1 MKFKKLII
9 KNIASIEEAEIDFEN
24 SALSTSGI
32 FLITGKTGSGKTTI
46 LDSICLVLY
55 NKVPRIENSK
65 ASNSDDSSE
74 SGVKIKNSRNLMR
87 RGSVE
92 SSVSL
97 TFTANDGND
106 YMAYWYCYRAH
117 KRIDGSIQT
126 AQRTITKLKDDKVI
140 ATGNQLDSKIIELI
154 GLNFEQFLRT
164 VMLSQGEFTRFLNS
178 PDNEKAE
185 ILEKL
190 TGVEIYSKIGKKI
203 FEIRKDKSEKVELL
217 RKTLEQYPK
226 VDIEELN
233 KKIADLKELETE
245 FENKETVHNKEKA
258 KYDWLKTS
266 HELVTEYAL
275 KKEAYQKNQEI
286 IQSEEFKKHENSVK
300 KWQDTIA
307 VRDKMTRSNA
317 LKGLILSLEGEI
329 CNYEQTYQRL
339 VAGFRYLERK
349 KTEKETLL
357 NELRKNIPQQITHEE
372 ITKFLQNIASLKG
385 SLENKKN
392 LLGKILQS
400 KEKISQLLEK
410 ISQSKEKI
418 SADLEPRLKALKS
431 KCDEAE
437 QLYEKQKD
445 SVDKF
450 AKSLRQTLKLGDVCP
465 VCLQKIEN
473 ALPIEEELFATV
485 KTLKDNYDN
494 AKQSFDKV
502 LQEFNTLSTE
512 IKTNEK
518 ICKKEQEDL
527 KNDTSLQQ
535 CENRIAYFIKECG
548 FNENISEEQITEA
561 EETAKKTQRKITECN
576 NLDISLVKIQTS
588 YIDIKTKLSSI
599 VERMPNWQN
608 ISIDDVFEVNDL
620 QNQVNKL
627 DRELTEKL
635 SQLAD
640 KKADN
645 FELET
650 DIQDFLNK
658 NQNFTK
664 ELLETINSVEE
675 SRIKKIEK
683 AIQECKEQELTT
695 KTNKEYVENQIKEH
709 DSKKPDIEENQTIEE
724 LENNV
729 KELAE
734 QLRGV
739 SEQKGELRKEIQTC
753 QENLKKIENLNAE
766 FKQAETE
773 FLKWDRLNNFI
784 GDSEGK
790 KFRKIALSFILENL
804 IRSAN
809 MYLKTLTD
817 RYRLMVKPGT
827 FVIELE
833 DAYNSYSIRPVVTI
847 SGGESFLVS
856 LSLALALSDIGQ
868 NLKLDILFIDE
879 GFGTLSKEVLQS
891 AIDTLSSLHN
901 VVGRRVGVISHVEEL
916 QERIPVQI
924 KVKQNGNTSSST
936 VEVVE
941 NAY

>member
-9 KNIASIEEAEIDFEN
+9 QNIASIESAEIDFEN

-55 NKVPRIENSK
+55 NKVPRLENSK
-65 ASNSDDSSE
+65 ASNSDESSE
-74 SGVKIKNSRNLMR
+74 LGVKIKNSRNLMR

-117 KRIDGSIQT
+117 KKIDGSIQT

-178 PDNEKAE
+178 QDNEKAE

-203 FEIRKDKSEKVELL
+203 YEIRKDKNEKVELL

-233 KKIADLKELETE
+233 KKIADLEKLETE
-245 FENKETVHNKEKA
+245 FKNKETVHEKEKA
-258 KYDWLKTS
+258 KYDWLKIS
-266 HELVTEYAL
+266 HDLATEYAQ
-275 KKEAYQKNQEI
+275 KTAEYQQNQTI
-286 IQSEEFKKHENSVK
+286 IQSEEFKKKENSVK

-317 LKGLILSLEGEI
+317 LKDSILRLAGEI
-329 CNYEQTYQRL
+329 CKYEQTYQRL
-339 VAGFRYLERK
+339 LAGFRYLERE
-349 KTEKETLL
+349 KTAKETQL
-357 NELRKNIPQQITHEE
+357 NELRQNIPTQITHAE
-372 ITKFLQNIASLKG
+372 ITKFLQNITSLKG
-385 SLENKKN
+385 CLDNKKN
-392 LLGKILQS
+392 LLGKISQS

-418 SADLEPRLKALKS
+418 SVDLEPRLKALKS
-431 KCDEAE
+431 SCDEAE
-437 QLYEKQKD
+437 KLYEKQKD

-450 AKSLRQTLKLGDVCP
+450 AKSLRQTLKLGEVCP

-494 AKQSFDKV
+494 AKLSFDKV

-512 IKTNEK
+512 IETNEK
-518 ICKKEQEDL
+518 ICKKEQADL
-527 KNDTSLQQ
+527 DKDTSLQD
-535 CENRIAYFIKECG
+535 CEKKIAYFIKACG
-548 FNENISEEQITEA
+548 FNENISAEQITEA
-561 EETAKKTQRKITECN
+561 EETAQQTQRKITECDD
-576 NLDISLVKIQTS
+576 LEKSLVKIKTS
-588 YIDIKTKLSSI
+588 YSDIKTKLSSI
-599 VERMPNWQN
+599 VERMPDWQN
-608 ISIDDVFEVNDL
+608 ISIDEVFEVNDL
-620 QNQVNKL
+620 QNQVNTL
-627 DRELTEKL
+627 DREFTEKL
-635 SQLAD
+635 SQLAM
-640 KKADN
+640 KKTEN
-645 FELET
+645 FNLET
-650 DIQDFLNK
+650 DIQEFLNK

-664 ELLETINSVEE
+664 ELLEKINSVEE
-675 SRIKKIEK
+675 SRIKNLEQ
-683 AIQECKEQELTT
+683 AIKLCKEQEITT
-695 KTNKEYVENQIKEH
+695 KTNKEYVENKIKEH
-709 DSKKPDIEENQTIEE
+709 DSKKPDIEENQTIDV

-729 KELAE
+729 KELSE
-734 QLRGV
+734 QLKGV
-739 SEQKGELRKEIQTC
+739 SEQKGELKKEIQTC
-753 QENLKKIENLNAE
+753 QENLKKIEKLNDE
-766 FKQAETE
+766 FQQAKTE
-773 FLKWDRLNNFI
+773 FLKWDKLNSFI
-784 GDSEGK
+784 GDAEGK
-790 KFRKIALSFILENL
+790 TFRKIALSFILENL

-936 VEVVE
+936 VEVTE